1 MATKSVDEIVGSIR
15 EGAADTGGKIQEAVE
30 DVAEKVEDALE
41 HARYE
46 GRQLKKKVKAE
57 LMNRW
62 KTVDRVGRENA
73 FVMAAVALGV
83 GVLIGYLVSRDRR

>member
-1 MATKSVDEIVGSIR
+1 MTTRSVDEIVGSIR
-15 EGAADTGGKIQEAVE
+15 EGTADAGGKIQEAVE
-30 DVAEKVEDALE
+30 DVAGKIEDALD

-46 GRQLKKKVKAE
+46 GYLLKKKVRAE

-73 FVMAAVALGV
+73 FLMAFAALGV
-83 GVLIGYLVSRDRR
+83 GILVGYLASRDRR